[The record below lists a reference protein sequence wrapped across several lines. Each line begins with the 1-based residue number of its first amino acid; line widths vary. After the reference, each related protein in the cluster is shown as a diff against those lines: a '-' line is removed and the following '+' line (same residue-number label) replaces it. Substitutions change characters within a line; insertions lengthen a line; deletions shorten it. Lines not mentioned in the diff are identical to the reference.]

1 MAADVN
7 ARERNWL
14 TAAAQLNYP
23 ATYNDLQTLRSLWL
37 DPKTAR
43 WLADMNNAEVKLR
56 DVDSAG
62 S

>member
-7 ARERNWL
+7 AKERNFL
-14 TAAAQLNYP
+14 TALAQLNYP

-37 DPKTAR
+37 DPKSTR

-56 DVDSAG
+56 KDSAG